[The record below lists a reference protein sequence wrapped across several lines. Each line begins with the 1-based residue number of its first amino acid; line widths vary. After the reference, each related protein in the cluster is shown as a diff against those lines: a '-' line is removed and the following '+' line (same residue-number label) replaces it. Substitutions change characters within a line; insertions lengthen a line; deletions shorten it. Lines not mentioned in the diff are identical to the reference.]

1 MTNYDPI
8 YQPLNDNPRL
18 LDVKFVAEMV
28 DFFRDFTSRRVADG
42 SIKPKRPT
50 QRIEF

>member
-8 YQPLNDNPRL
+8 YLPLNDNPRL

-28 DFFRDFTSRRVADG
+28 DFFKISPAAGLLTAR
-42 SIKPKRPT
+42 
-50 QRIEF
+50 

>member
-8 YQPLNDNPRL
+8 YLPLNDNPRL

-28 DFFRDFTSRRVADG
+28 DFFEISPAAGLLTAR
-42 SIKPKRPT
+42 
-50 QRIEF
+50 